1 MYNRV
6 IFYLLLF
13 LAGLLPL
20 NAQNSLWINDPNFS
34 WNWQTGTIP
43 EASLSVHP
51 KGLYLEYGLYL
62 TFSGSSTY
70 FDSNSLLEVVLDF
83 QLPKGAIVLDS
94 WLWVGNNI
102 VQGKLIDRWSASDI
116 YEGIVNR
123 RRDPSV
129 LFKNS
134 DTQYQLRVYPMKKE
148 ETRKVKITYLVPVD
162 WSNGTIGTGIPGILL
177 MTSYPVP
184 DLNIFLW
191 EENGFENPAFRNT
204 DILFQPKND
213 IEFGQYK
220 QAVVPS
226 DKFWSNLILTL
237 DAPVQNGIYLSVYE
251 DQNTSYYQ
259 MALSPGNFIAQN
271 QHQRI
276 LVLVDY
282 EAGNSSVSKT
292 TLIANLKQQLLA
304 SYHPD
309 DSFNLL
315 FSKLQVD
322 QAFDSWKPVNSENL
336 DSALD
341 PLATES
347 MYSNLP
353 GLFSSA
359 VNFLKAND
367 GQGSVLLV
375 TNSDNFGNYEQAN
388 ALIKDLKKMQ
398 DPLPPI
404 YIADIQDQ
412 MLNYYYIGSR
422 YYYGQEYLYVNL
434 SKASSGY
441 YKSIR
446 DEPSLP
452 TLLSNVTSSIEGMV
466 TAFDLYTAPADGF
479 CYGRFGTNN
488 LEGFPVN
495 KTVTQVGKFFGK
507 TPFMIYL
514 TGLYQT
520 KPFSELV
527 QVAEDQ
533 IRQADTILA
542 KVWHGRYIGDLEKA
556 EKNNMIVQEILYE
569 SLNNRVLSL
578 YSAFLCLEPSDSIA
592 VCQTCKD
599 ESQLLGIDTGVPMD
613 SAGFVKLYPNPFTDL
628 VTMEISLVQ
637 LTGINEVVIRI
648 FSLSGQLVFE
658 KSEKAQP
665 GQTVTIVW
673 EGTGIN
679 GEKVPAGQYIVMIQA
694 GQTMQS
700 KKLIKSE

>member
-1 MYNRV
+1 MKNRILIIV
-6 IFYLLLF
+6 LMLL
-13 LAGLLPL
+13 AALLPL

-34 WNWQTGTIP
+34 WNWQTGRIT
-43 EASLSVHP
+43 ESSLSVHP
-51 KGLYLEYGLYL
+51 TGLYLEYGLYL

-94 WLWVGNNI
+94 WLWVGSNI

-134 DTQYQLRVYPMKKE
+134 DTQYQLRVFPMKKE
-148 ETRKVKITYLVPVD
+148 ETRKVKITYLMPVD
-162 WSNGTIGTGIPGILL
+162 WSKGKIEAGIPGNLL
-177 MTSYPVP
+177 MASFPAP
-184 DLNIFLW
+184 DLYVFLW
-191 EENGFENPAFRNT
+191 EEKGFGNPVFNNT
-204 DILFQPKND
+204 DILFESKND
-213 IEFGQYK
+213 SAFGPYK
-220 QAVVPS
+220 RAVVPAG
-226 DKFWSNLILTL
+226 KFQNNLMLTL
-237 DAPVQNGIYLSVYE
+237 DAPFQNGIYMSVFE

-259 MALSPGNFIAQN
+259 MALSPGSFIARN

-276 LVLVDY
+276 LVLIDY
-282 EAGNSSVSKT
+282 EAGNSSVSKSN
-292 TLIANLKQQLLA
+292 LISNLKQRLLD
-304 SYHPD
+304 SYGPD
-309 DSFNLL
+309 DSFNLIY
-315 FSKLQVD
+315 SKLRIE
-322 QAFDSWKPVNSENL
+322 QAFDTWQPITSENL
-336 DSALD
+336 NTAMD
-341 PLATES
+341 PLVTES

-353 GLFSSA
+353 GLFASA
-359 VNFLKAND
+359 FDFLKAS
-367 GQGSVLLV
+367 GGLGSVLLI

-446 DEPSLP
+446 DESSIAALM
-452 TLLSNVTSSIEGMV
+452 SNVTNSIEGMI

-488 LEGFPVN
+488 MEGFPVN
-495 KTVTQVGKFFGK
+495 QTVTQIGKFIGQ

-520 KPFSELV
+520 QPFKELV
-527 QVAEDQ
+527 QVGVDQ
-533 IRQADTILA
+533 IHQADTMLA
-542 KVWHGRYIGDLEKA
+542 KMWHGRYIGDLEKA

-569 SLNNRVLSL
+569 SLNNRVLSIH
-578 YSAFLCLEPSDSIA
+578 SAFLCLEPSDTVS

-599 ESQLLGIDTGVPMD
+599 ESRLVGIDNEFTID
-613 SAGFVKLYPNPFTDL
+613 SAGFVKLYPNPFRDR
-628 VTMEISLVQ
+628 VTLEISLEQ
-637 LTGINEVVIRI
+637 LAGVDNVMIRI
-648 FSLSGQLVFE
+648 FNLTGQLVFE
-658 KSEKAQP
+658 KTEEAGP
-665 GQTVTIVW
+665 GRVVTAEW
-673 EGTGIN
+673 QGTGIN
-679 GEKVPAGQYIVMIQA
+679 GEIVPDGQYIVMIQA
-694 GQTMQS
+694 GQAVWS
-700 KKLIKSE
+700 KKLMKSE